1 MSNEVSILLTIPAIL
16 FLSPFFAKLLR
27 VPTVPIEIALGSIAG
42 YYGYLVDIHLFELIA
57 EVGFL
62 YLMFLAGLEVDFK
75 KVLNTP
81 KETIKSGMYY
91 IIGLYILSSVAVF
104 YYNLSNIFIVALPL
118 ISIGV
123 VATLSKEYGKNLEW
137 IKLSMIIGTLGEIV
151 SIILLTIVSSVLKFG
166 IGFDFYKTLFLLIVF
181 FAIILASFKVFR
193 VIFWW
198 YPELKTKLM
207 PHIDNQEKDIRLSM
221 AIFLFSIAVMLYLH
235 LELAFGAFIAGIFIA
250 SFFEHKAKLPE
261 KLESFGFGFL
271 VPIFFIYIGVTFKME
286 SLLVDGLVSTAFLI
300 TFLMIAIRF
309 ISSFA
314 ISTLKI
320 KEQTLFAL
328 SHSMPLTL
336 LIAVSTVAYHSNA
349 IDQFHYF
356 AFILASLLE
365 VLFVMILIKII
376 LGYQNIEIGIKK
388 YIRKRKKS
396 KIR

>member
-1 MSNEVSILLTIPAIL
+1 MSSEVSILLTIPVIL

-27 VPTVPIEIALGSIAG
+27 IPTIPLEIALGSIAG
-42 YYGYLVDIHLFELIA
+42 YYGYLQDIHLFKIIA

-75 KVLNTP
+75 KILNTP
-81 KETIKSGMYY
+81 KKILKNGMYY
-91 IIGLYILSSVAVF
+91 VILLYILSIIAVI
-104 YYNLSNIFIVALPL
+104 YYNLSNIFVVALPL

-137 IKLSMIIGTLGEIV
+137 IKLAFIIGTIGEIV
-151 SIILLTIVSSVLKFG
+151 SIVLLTLVSSILKFG
-166 IGFDFYKTLFLLIVF
+166 FTVEFYKTIFLLVIF
-181 FAIILASFKVFR
+181 FAIILVSFKVFR
-193 VIFWW
+193 VLFWW
-198 YPELKTKLM
+198 YPELKTMLM

-221 AIFLFSIAVMLYLH
+221 AIFLFSIAIMLYLH

-250 SFFEHKAKLPE
+250 TFFEHKAKLPE

-271 VPIFFIYIGVTFKME
+271 VPIFFIHVGVTFKLE
-286 SLLVDGLVSTAFLI
+286 SLLMDGLVSKAILI
-300 TFLMIAIRF
+300 AMIMIGIRF

-314 ISTLKI
+314 IGLRL

-336 LIAVSTVAYHSNA
+336 LIAVATVAYHSDA
-349 IDQFHYF
+349 VDEFHYF

-365 VLFVMILIKII
+365 VIVSMVLIKVI
-376 LGYQNIEIGIKK
+376 LGYKNIQKAIKRAIPNK
-388 YIRKRKKS
+388 RRKQ
-396 KIR
+396 